1 MDKIVVHGGKR
12 LTGEVTVSGSK
23 NAALP
28 VLISSLL
35 TAEPCSYRRVPNLAD
50 IHTTLK
56 LLGALGVK
64 IDKDAWDRGK
74 GDLRLHAETVTK
86 LEASY
91 DLVKT
96 MRASFLVLGPLTA
109 RFGQAR
115 VSTPGG
121 CAIGARPINLHLKG
135 LEAMGATI
143 EHSHGYVEATAS
155 RLRGAKIYLDLPSVG
170 ATENL
175 MMAATLADG
184 TTFIENAAKEPEIED
199 LADALN
205 EMGGRVRGAGT
216 DIVQIDGVDSLHGLS
231 HEIIPDRIEAGS
243 FVIASAITGGD
254 VWIRG
259 ARAEH
264 LDAFLIKLAE
274 AGVVLTSDDDGIRVQ
289 RNGKIKSVDVTTL
302 PYPGFP
308 TDLQAQMMV
317 LMSVADGVSVIT
329 ETIFENRFMHAQ
341 ELDRMGAQIQ
351 LEGNRAVVRGAREL
365 SGAPVMATDL
375 RASVSLILAGLVASG
390 STEVSRVYHL
400 DRGYDHIEEKLSNLG
415 AQVERVKA

>member
-28 VLISSLL
+28 ILISSLL
-35 TAEPCSYRRVPNLAD
+35 TAESCTYRRVPNLAD

-64 IDKDAWDRGK
+64 IDKEAWEPGK
-74 GDLRLHAETVTK
+74 SDLTLHAETVTK

-91 DLVKT
+91 ELVKT

-155 RLRGAKIYLDLPSVG
+155 RLHGARIYLDLPSVG

-184 TTFIENAAKEPEIED
+184 TTVIENAAKEPEIED
-199 LADALN
+199 LANALN

-231 HEIIPDRIEAGS
+231 HAIIPDRIEAGS

-254 VWIRG
+254 VWVRG

-274 AGVVLTSDDDGIRVQ
+274 AGVVLTSDNDGIRVQ
-289 RNGKIKSVDVTTL
+289 RNGKIKSVDITTL

-351 LEGNRAVVRGAREL
+351 LEGNRAVVRGTREL

-400 DRGYDHIEEKLSNLG
+400 DRGYDHIEEKLSKLG

>member
-1 MDKIVVHGGKR
+1 MDKIVVQGGKR

-35 TAEPCSYRRVPNLAD
+35 TPEPCRYQRVPNLAD
-50 IHTTLK
+50 IHTILK
-56 LLGALGVK
+56 LLAGLGVK
-64 IDKDAWDRGK
+64 IDKDEWSRNN
-74 GDLRLHAETVTK
+74 GDLKLQTETVTK
-86 LEASY
+86 FEAPY

-96 MRASFLVLGPLTA
+96 MRASFLVLGPLVA

-143 EHSHGYVEATAS
+143 EQSHGYVEAKAT
-155 RLRGAKIYLDLPSVG
+155 RLRGARVYLDLPSVG

-175 MMAATLADG
+175 MMAATLAEG
-184 TTFIENAAKEPEIED
+184 TTVIENAAKEPEIED
-199 LADALN
+199 LANALN
-205 EMGGRVRGAGT
+205 EMGGKVRGAGT
-216 DIVQIDGVDSLHGLS
+216 DLVQIDGVDALHGLS
-231 HEIIPDRIEAGS
+231 HQIIPDRIETGS
-243 FVIASAITGGD
+243 FVIAGAITGGD
-254 VWIRG
+254 VWIKG
-259 ARAEH
+259 ARPEH
-264 LDAFLIKLAE
+264 LDAFLIKLKE
-274 AGVVLTSDDDGIRVQ
+274 AGVLLKFDAGGIRVQ
-289 RNGKIKSVDVTTL
+289 RNGKIKSVDITTL

-317 LMSVADGVSVIT
+317 LMSVADGVSVMT
-329 ETIFENRFMHAQ
+329 ETIFENRFMHAL

-375 RASVSLILAGLVASG
+375 RASVSLIIAGLVANG
-390 STEVSRVYHL
+390 TTEVSRVYHL
-400 DRGYDHIEEKLSNLG
+400 DRGYEHIETKLSELG
-415 AQVERVKA
+415 ARIERIKG

>member
-1 MDKIVVHGGKR
+1 VDKLRITGGR
-12 LTGEVTVSGSK
+12 PLEGEVRVSGAK

-28 VLISSLL
+28 IMCAALLSSKPLAL
-35 TAEPCSYRRVPNLAD
+35 TNVPRLRDVA
-50 IHTTLK
+50 TMAK
-56 LLGALGVK
+56 LLAQMGVSVER
-64 IDKDAWDRGK
+64 AENRTS
-74 GDLRLHAETVTK
+74 LHAKAISDPTAAYE
-86 LEASY
+86 
-91 DLVKT
+91 LVKT
-96 MRASFLVLGPLTA
+96 MRASVLVLGPLLA
-109 RFGQAR
+109 RCGEAK
-115 VSTPGG
+115 VSLPGG

-205 EMGGRVRGAGT
+205 QMGGRVRGAGT

-400 DRGYDHIEEKLSNLG
+400 DRGYDHIEEKLSRLG